1 MASSSAGDCAFEDDM
16 CGWSN
21 PGPTDSMDELNWER
35 LEARSEQRFP
45 QVSLFIS
52 LKKLII
58 MFVRLQV
65 NNVCGSL
72 LAIFK

>member
-21 PGPTDSMDELNWER
+21 PGPSDGMDELNWER

-45 QVSLFIS
+45 QVSFIFH
-52 LKKLII
+52 IQ
-58 MFVRLQV
+58 VRYCSK
-65 NNVCGSL
+65 NVCCM
-72 LAIFK
+72 

>member
-21 PGPTDSMDELNWER
+21 PGPTDGMDELNWER

-45 QVSLFIS
+45 QVSLFI
-52 LKKLII
+52 LYLFI
-58 MFVRLQV
+58 
-65 NNVCGSL
+65 VCTYWVIG
-72 LAIFK
+72 KDTW

>member
-21 PGPTDSMDELNWER
+21 PGANDGIDELNWER

-45 QVSLFIS
+45 QVSINM
-52 LKKLII
+52 LIE
-58 MFVRLQV
+58 R
-65 NNVCGSL
+65 
-72 LAIFK
+72 

>member
-21 PGPTDSMDELNWER
+21 PGPSDGMDELNWER

-45 QVSLFIS
+45 QVSFIFHIHS
-52 LKKLII
+52 TLLLKKCMLYVINGQ
-58 MFVRLQV
+58 MT
-65 NNVCGSL
+65 
-72 LAIFK
+72 K

>member
-21 PGPTDSMDELNWER
+21 PGANDGIDELNWER

-45 QVSLFIS
+45 QVSRVCFS
-52 LKKLII
+52 LHEF
-58 MFVRLQV
+58 FVRIQE
-65 NNVCGSL
+65 
-72 LAIFK
+72 KD

>member
-21 PGPTDSMDELNWER
+21 PGPSDGMDELNWER

-45 QVSLFIS
+45 QVSFIFIFHIPS
-52 LKKLII
+52 TILLKKCMLYVINGQ
-58 MFVRLQV
+58 MT
-65 NNVCGSL
+65 
-72 LAIFK
+72 K

>member
-52 LKKLII
+52 LKKLIH
-58 MFVRLQV
+58 
-65 NNVCGSL
+65 NNVCQTAS
-72 LAIFK
+72 